1 MPGGIRCPVGLDA
14 RWDQMPG
21 EMRGV
26 GMHGG
31 LRG

>member
-1 MPGGIRCPVGLDA
+1 MPGGMSCLVQSDA
-14 RWDQMPG
+14 RWDQMPS